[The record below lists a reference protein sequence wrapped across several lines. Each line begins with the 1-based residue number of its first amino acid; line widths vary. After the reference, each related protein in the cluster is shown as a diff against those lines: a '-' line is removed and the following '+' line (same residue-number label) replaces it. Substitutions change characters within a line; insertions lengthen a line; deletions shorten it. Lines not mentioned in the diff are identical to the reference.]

1 MVKVGVSKV
10 RVLRQYF
17 RCTPV
22 RWSLVQSKAVLRSR
36 RPLRTRRDL
45 EVEMRAGKV

>member
-1 MVKVGVSKV
+1 MVKIGVSKV

-22 RWSLVQSKAVLRSR
+22 RWSLVQSKAVF
-36 RPLRTRRDL
+36 
-45 EVEMRAGKV
+45 EVEETIEI